1 MKTQEKI
8 VTETSNS
15 FLGWFDS
22 DEFIEL
28 DEETMGDLLK
38 RKDFREKLIEAIRCS
53 FVVLRDA
60 VIEDLKDIWK
70 RLDHIEQ

>member
-28 DEETMGDLLK
+28 DEETMADLLK